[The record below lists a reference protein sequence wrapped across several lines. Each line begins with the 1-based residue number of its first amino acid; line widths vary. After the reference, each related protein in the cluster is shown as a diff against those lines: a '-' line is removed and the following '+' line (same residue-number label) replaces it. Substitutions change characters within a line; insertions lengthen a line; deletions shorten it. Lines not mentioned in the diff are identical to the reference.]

1 MATPTVSPLRWH
13 GRADRA
19 PLVLA
24 VMDGVGFGPG
34 DDGDA
39 VHRAR
44 TPHLTRLWA
53 AAPTCTLR
61 AHGSAVGLPS
71 EDDMGNSEVGH
82 NALGAGRVVRQGAGL
97 VQDAIADGS
106 IFASATWADLLKAP
120 IATRD
125 DTQPATLHLCG
136 LLSDGNVHA
145 HIDHVLA
152 LLDAAAAA
160 GARRLRV
167 HALADGRDVEDPSF
181 EQFLERLDAHLER
194 LRAAGCDAR
203 IASGGGR
210 MTVTMDRYGADWS
223 IVERGWRA
231 HVLGAATPFPDWRA
245 ALAALRQLEGGQSDQ
260 TLPAFTIVDAAG
272 PVGAV
277 CDGDSFVFWNFRGDR
292 AIEFTR
298 AMEEYEFTPFDR
310 GARPNV
316 HYAGMMQYDG
326 DLKLPTRYLVAPP
339 SIEATMGAFLVA
351 TGLRTL
357 AVSET
362 QKFGHVTYFWNGNRS
377 GTLDDRLE
385 RYVEVPSDRIA
396 FDRAPAMK
404 AAQITDIALEAL
416 ASAEPPDLIRLNWAN
431 GDMVGHTGNLEA
443 TVTAVEAVD
452 AEVGR
457 LRAAVEAVGGVLV
470 VTADHGNA
478 DDMWLRDKR
487 GQPLRLPDGRLQPRT
502 AHTLAK
508 VPFSIVDARA
518 GARRW
523 LLAADRAEAGLGN
536 VAATALEL
544 MGLEPPPHMDRSLL
558 IWDAAQDAPNEG

>member
-1 MATPTVSPLRWH
+1 MVTPTVSALPWH
-13 GRADRA
+13 GRAARA

-24 VMDGVGFGPG
+24 VMDGVGFGPA

-44 TPHLTRLWA
+44 KPHLTRLWTLS
-53 AAPTCTLR
+53 PTRSLR
-61 AHGSAVGLPS
+61 AHGTAVGLPS
-71 EDDMGNSEVGH
+71 DDDMGNSEVGH

-97 VQDAIADGS
+97 VQDAIANGS
-106 IFASATWADLLKAP
+106 LFASPTWAELLEAP

-125 DTQPATLHLCG
+125 AARPATLHLCG

-145 HIDHVLA
+145 HIDHVHA
-152 LLDAAAAA
+152 LLAAAAAA
-160 GARRLRV
+160 GVRHLRV
-167 HALADGRDVEDPSF
+167 HALADGRDVEDPSY
-181 EQFLERLDAHLER
+181 ERYLERLDAHLDA
-194 LRAAGCDAR
+194 LRAAGCDAA

-210 MTVTMDRYGADWS
+210 MLVTMDRYDADWS

-231 HVLGAATPFPDWRA
+231 HVLGTAAPFPDWRA
-245 ALAALRQLEGGQSDQ
+245 AVAALRQREGGHSDQ
-260 TLPAFTIVDAAG
+260 TLPAFTIVNADG
-272 PVGAV
+272 PIGTVR
-277 CDGDSFVFWNFRGDR
+277 DGDSFVFWNFRGDR
-292 AIEFTR
+292 AIQFTR
-298 AMEEYEFTPFDR
+298 AMEKRDFTEFPR
-310 GARPNV
+310 GPRLAVRF
-316 HYAGMMQYDG
+316 AGMMQYDG
-326 DLKLPTRYLVAPP
+326 DLKLPSRYLVAPP
-339 SIEATMGAFLVA
+339 CIEATMGAFLVA
-351 TGLRTL
+351 SELRTL

-404 AAQITDIALEAL
+404 ASQITDIALEAL
-416 ASAEPPDLIRLNWAN
+416 NSASPPDLIRLNWAN

-443 TVTAVEAVD
+443 TIAAVEAVD
-452 AEVGR
+452 VEVGR

-487 GQPLRLPDGRLQPRT
+487 GQPLRLSDGRPQPRT
-502 AHTLAK
+502 AHTLAQ
-508 VPFSIVDARA
+508 VPLSIVDARDGACRWRIAA
-518 GARRW
+518 GRP
-523 LLAADRAEAGLGN
+523 EAGLGN

-544 MGLEPPPHMDRSLL
+544 MGLEPPPHMDPSLL
-558 IWDAAQDAPNEG
+558 EWDAPATQALGD